1 MKPDRTTALAII
13 GNCIAMTFYGLSFVW
28 TKIAYSYCGPFTL
41 ILARLLLSAVLLT
54 LVDAIF
60 PRAAHSAESR
70 RVPGK
75 KDLIAIGALSL
86 FMPFL
91 YFVGENLGLVQIS
104 PGIAAAIIALI
115 PVATPLMAR
124 IFLKEKVGLLTIA
137 GIMLS
142 LGGVLLMIGAGLASA
157 SATLAGAG
165 LVFLAVIAAA
175 SGAVVVRGLPS
186 GLHPITIVKYQN
198 IFGALLFLPLFLIFE
213 LPEAPHIQLA
223 PELVWSVLA
232 LAALPSTVSYVLYNN
247 AIRVLGPSR
256 ASVYSNAVP
265 VIAAVFSALL
275 LGEGF
280 GPGKLFGMAMV
291 VGGVVLAQLRRARIQ
306 AED

>member
-1 MKPDRTTALAII
+1 MKPDRPTALAII

-28 TKIAYSYCGPFTL
+28 TKIAYAYCGPFTL
-41 ILARLLLSAVLLT
+41 ILARLVLSAILLT
-54 LVDAIF
+54 LVDALF
-60 PRAAHSAESR
+60 AHAPGSAESR
-70 RVPGK
+70 RTPGK
-75 KDLIAIGALSL
+75 KDIIAIGMLSL

-91 YFVGENLGLVQIS
+91 YFVGENLGLVQVS

-115 PVATPLMAR
+115 PVATPLLAR
-124 IFLKEKVGLLTIA
+124 VFLKEKVGILTIA
-137 GIMLS
+137 GIVLS
-142 LGGVLLMIGAGLASA
+142 LAGVLLMIGAGLASA
-157 SATLAGAG
+157 SATIAGAL
-165 LVFLAVIAAA
+165 LVFLAVLAAA
-175 SGAVVVRGLPS
+175 AGAVVVRGLPS
-186 GLHPITIVKYQN
+186 GLHPVTIVKYQN

-213 LPEAPHIQLA
+213 ARGAAQIQLV
-223 PELVWSVLA
+223 PDLVWSVVA

-280 GPGKLFGMAMV
+280 GPSKLFGMALV
-291 VGGVVLAQLRRARIQ
+291 VGGVVLAQLRSGKRS
-306 AED
+306 